1 MPPATRKENPS
12 MRQSRPSPPCDIG
25 SLCANAG
32 GMMRASWAKTRATMA
47 LFSGSPGT
55 IGATPFRLGCNAS
68 SRRSSRIPAMRELL
82 SGPWQRKQVPAMIGR
97 MSRLKRTCA
106 PPPRRPQ
113 GGTQQYPSYVRR
125 GFNIHPPRPS
135 LYMSVT
141 SSITEMPAFVT
152 KRVMP
157 GSTKSSSFV
166 QIVLCAD
173 DICFADERRLDDNDV
188 LNVADGYAQ

>member
-1 MPPATRKENPS
+1 MLGRPARREFL
-12 MRQSRPSPPCDIG
+12 MRQRGRHDARVLG
-25 SLCANAG
+25 ENAG
-32 GMMRASWAKTRATMA
+32 HDGA
-47 LFSGSPGT
+47 LLRIAGNDRRHADPIGFQRLVAQIQPHPGHART
-55 IGATPFRLGCNAS
+55 LVAPVAGEAS
-68 SRRSSRIPAMRELL
+68 SGHDRPYVAVEAHLRA
-82 SGPWQRKQVPAMIGR
+82 
-97 MSRLKRTCA
+97 
-106 PPPRRPQ
+106 PPRRPQ
-113 GGTQQYPSYVRR
+113 GGTQQYPSYVPR

-141 SSITEMPAFVT
+141 SSITEIRAFVT

-173 DICFADERRLDDNDV
+173 DVCFADERRLDDNDV